1 MAQYLIR
8 QTLLSLVKLFVFIT
22 LMFFLIQIVMPF
34 DFVDQFAQ
42 NCNAACREAL
52 REQLGLDLPI
62 TQRYFNWLGQI
73 VRFDLGRS
81 LRQESIADVM
91 TRLVP
96 ATLLVVLPGTAIAF
110 VIGLVLGKFTAWRGR
125 GLISGGTTFASI
137 AFFTSFP
144 PWLAFLVAYA
154 FSRTT
159 YVQRSIGFNFTRF
172 PNTDPNLW
180 LNTEMGPH
188 QIATQMLIAMITI
201 SAFVLIG
208 SNLLRRY
215 RRIDIPGFL
224 QVLLI
229 FGGVIGSWYLFG
241 ISELAFDLV
250 DAASVAIVTYILLS
264 FGETMLIMRSSMTE
278 VMTEEY
284 VNVAK
289 AKGLPTNV
297 VRDRHAARN
306 ALLPVLSRLVISL
319 PYLLTGIVIIED
331 ALTWPGIGTGMM
343 ISLYWQD
350 IPFVMSVMLIVGII
364 SLIARLVLDVIAAYM
379 DPRIRFSEVGTY

>member
-1 MAQYLIR
+1 MARYLIR
-8 QTLLSLVKLFVFIT
+8 RTLLSLAKLFVFIT
-22 LMFFLIQIVMPF
+22 LMFFLIQVVMPF
-34 DFVDQFAQ
+34 DFVDQFGQ
-42 NCNAACREAL
+42 SCNEFCREEL
-52 REQLGLDLPI
+52 RKELGMDLPLM
-62 TQRYFNWLGQI
+62 QRYFKWLGEI
-73 VRFDLGRS
+73 VRLDLGRS
-81 LRQESIADVM
+81 FRQESISNMMA
-91 TRLVP
+91 RLVP
-96 ATLLVVLPGTAIAF
+96 ATLFVVVPGTAIAF

-125 GLISGGTTFASI
+125 GLISAGTTFASI

-159 YVQRSIGFNFTRF
+159 YVQRTIGFNFTRF
-172 PNTDPNLW
+172 PNTNPDLW
-180 LNTEMGPH
+180 LNTDIEPH
-188 QIATQMLIAMITI
+188 QIATQILIAMSLI
-201 SAFVLIG
+201 SVSVLVG
-208 SNLLRRY
+208 SHLLSRF

-224 QVLLI
+224 QGLMIL
-229 FGGVIGSWYLFG
+229 GGVIGSWYLLG
-241 ISELAFDLV
+241 ISKLAFNLL
-250 DAASVAIVTYILLS
+250 DAASIAIITYILLS
-264 FGETMLIMRSSMTE
+264 FGETMLIMQASMAET
-278 VMTEEY
+278 MNEEY

-289 AKGLPTNV
+289 AKGLPAQV

-364 SLIARLVLDVIAAYM
+364 SLIARLVLDVVAAYI
-379 DPRIRFSEVGTY
+379 DPRIRFSEVGTT